1 MRCRN
6 KGKMTVLDGLV
17 EVEFQNLTPFLIVKL
32 LERISIDVSDM
43 ISKMIN
49 AQLQDMMMNVKYIQS
64 KKLPLICENSR

>member
-17 EVEFQNLTPFLIVKL
+17 EVEFQNLTPFLIAKL